1 MYSRVFSTSN
11 WHEGDC
17 IIRVEAKATGFTSE
31 LTTFALEAVEPFVEE
46 PGFGETQGPKVTD
59 VVIVIAVI
67 AIAAAYKYG
76 RKTLAIN
83 SPHFSSKS

>member
-31 LTTFALEAVEPFVEE
+31 LTTFALEAVDPFVEEPEE

-76 RKTLAIN
+76 RKT
-83 SPHFSSKS
+83 